1 MLRVLLNAGADVNSR
16 SPAGS
21 TPLHWACRFN
31 NADIV
36 ECLLLAG
43 ADPDSLDNHGA
54 DAGSVAGLGDPPR
67 RAGHQSPPILP
78 GAVNQTGW
86 LKNKTLATRIQL
98 ALSRARKDRTWRR
111 RGWLVV
117 LARRQAM
124 AMAVVPDTTSRACVS
139 GIRSVSRMTIPSVPA
154 MTVDGKMVVE
164 DLTGAGQKRIRVG
177 YETSSTD
184 GEGAQTCRQETPRLY
199 FNQTHIFRGEAA
211 SSFHKIYN
219 GAGTNFTSLLPVQSS
234 AQLGSTGGDSTRVG
248 SGTGWTPERG

>member
-31 NADIV
+31 NANIV

-67 RAGHQSPPILP
+67 HAGHQSPPILP

-86 LKNKTLATRIQL
+86 LKNETLATRIQL
-98 ALSRARKDRTWRR
+98 ALSKARKDRTWRR

-139 GIRSVSRMTIPSVPA
+139 GIRSVSRMTIPRVPA

-177 YETSSTD
+177 HETSSTD
-184 GEGAQTCRQETPRLY
+184 GEGAETCRQENPRLN

-211 SSFHKIYN
+211 SSFHQIYN
-219 GAGTNFTSLLPVQSS
+219 GAGTNFTSLLSVQSS